1 MSSKKPL
8 IAVLALALLLGAG
21 LFLYNQQSAQQA
33 ALQPDTPLQAE
44 DETAPAA
51 TETATLDQSSTSVD
65 PSAPSADV
73 TQIDIPQALSDRA
86 LGNPD
91 APVVIQEFS
100 SLTCGHCGEFHKN
113 AFDQIKAE
121 YIDTGKVYLIF
132 RDFPLNAPAVTATM
146 VARCLPA
153 ERYYSFI
160 DLLFKNQEKW
170 AYDAN
175 YINYLRQNAALAGLG
190 QDAFESCVANND
202 LRQAITSK
210 ARESSL
216 KYQINSTPSFVI
228 NESNVQTGARDFNFY
243 KQIIEAELAKVATPT
258 PSAPATS
265 GTEAAPADTQAP
277 VSE

>member
-8 IAVLALALLLGAG
+8 IAVLVLALLLGVG

-33 ALQPDTPLQAE
+33 ALQPDTSLQAE

-51 TETATLDQSSTSVD
+51 TETAALDQNSTPVD
-65 PSAPSADV
+65 PSAPSADAA
-73 TQIDIPQALSDRA
+73 QIDIAQALSDRA
-86 LGNPD
+86 IGNPD

-113 AFDQIKAE
+113 VFDQIKAE

-146 VARCLPA
+146 VARCLPT
-153 ERYYSFI
+153 ERYYSYI

-190 QDAFESCVANND
+190 QDAFDACVSND
-202 LRQAITSK
+202 PLRHAVTSK
-210 ARESSL
+210 MRDYNM

-228 NESNVQTGARDFNFY
+228 NESNTQTGARDFAFY
-243 KQIIEAELAKVATPT
+243 KQIIEAELAKKQTAAPVTPD
-258 PSAPATS
+258 AAE
-265 GTEAAPADTQAP
+265 GAAPADTQAP
-277 VSE
+277 VTE